1 MPIRERRMTPRAEI
15 RLYVATSIDGFIADE
30 HGSVDWLAPYPNDP
44 VLFERFTRDIGTIVS
59 GRTTYDQGRDL
70 GWPPGIPTIVV
81 TSRPLQPAPSV
92 SAFGGALPTLIADL
106 RAAERDVWV
115 IGGGRLMA
123 AFLDAGAVDRMAIFV
138 IPIALGRGTP
148 LFAGLERRHG
158 LRFVSA
164 GPHGDSGIIRLVYEP
179 T

>member
-1 MPIRERRMTPRAEI
+1 VTPRAEI

-30 HGSVDWLAPYPNDP
+30 QGSVDWLAPYPNDP

-81 TSRPLQPAPSV
+81 TSRPLQPAPNV
-92 SAFGGALPTLIADL
+92 SAFGGPLPALIEDL

-138 IPIALGRGTP
+138 IPVALGRGTP

-164 GPHGDSGIIRLVYEP
+164 GPHGDSGIIRLIYEP
-179 T
+179 A

>member
-1 MPIRERRMTPRAEI
+1 MTTTAEI

-59 GRTTYDQGRDL
+59 GRTTYDQGRRL
-70 GWPPGIPTIVV
+70 GWPQGIPTIVV
-81 TSRPLQPAPSV
+81 TSRPLEPAPQV
-92 SAFGGALPTLIADL
+92 SAFGGRLDTLIADL
-106 RAAERDVWV
+106 RATERDVWV

-123 AFLDAGAVDRMAIFV
+123 SFLDAGAVDRMAIFV
-138 IPIALGRGTP
+138 VPVVLGRGTP
-148 LFAGLERRHG
+148 LFAGLQRPQT

-164 GPHGDSGIIRLVYEP
+164 GPHGEDGIIRLIYEP
-179 T
+179 DDAFTTS